1 MNKYIFLLSIII
13 TLSIS
18 CKSADDR
25 STEIDTPTSG
35 EINMSVDE
43 TLQPIAEAQ
52 VDVFQHSYPN
62 AKVNIRYRS
71 ENECVTDLYNDSC
84 KMIFLGRK
92 LNDTEMK
99 LFKSQTYNP
108 PHVMICTD
116 AIALVVNK
124 SNPDTNITY
133 DRFLRILKGEDT
145 KFNIVF
151 DDQKSGTVNYL
162 LGLSGGKLPSNAY
175 NAKSN
180 LNAVNYVAEHKE
192 ALGVIGWSWISDS
205 DDPKTREYLSKVNLV
220 SLSSKDKD
228 DKAFYKPYQ
237 LYLAQGKYP
246 LTREVYSIQRERR
259 VGLATGFTA
268 FIYSEIGQTIM
279 LKAGLLPSN
288 QQNRWIEI
296 KTKPVGKVN

>member
-1 MNKYIFLLSIII
+1 MNKYIFILSIII
-13 TLSIS
+13 TVSMS
-18 CKSADDR
+18 CASSVEGSR
-25 STEIDTPTSG
+25 EIDTPTSG
-35 EINMSVDE
+35 EIEMSVDE

-52 VDVFQHSYPN
+52 VDVFQHSYQN

-71 ENECVTDLYNDSC
+71 ENECVQDLYNDSC

-92 LNDTEMK
+92 LNETEMK

-133 DRFLRILKGEDT
+133 ERFLRILKGEDT
-145 KFNIVF
+145 KMNLVF

-162 LGLSGGKLPSNAY
+162 LGLSGGKLPANAY

-180 LNAVNYVAEHKE
+180 LNAVNYVMEHKD
-192 ALGVIGWSWISDS
+192 AIGVIGWSWISDS
-205 DDPKTREYLSKVNLV
+205 DDPKTKDYLSKINLV
-220 SLSSKDKD
+220 SMSPRDKN

-246 LTREVYSIQRERR
+246 LSREVYAIQRERR

-288 QQNRWIEI
+288 QQERWIEI